1 MNFFNPLKNQPDE
14 KTEPISRQVWTCNH
28 VIHIGHYEI
37 TIKDHKIPSLTIL
50 TFDSPLVHPLD
61 NKPSRPAFQLPRT
74 CGAGKILVATGPDP
88 TVVLQVSE
96 HS

>member
-50 TFDSPLVHPLD
+50 TFDSPLV
-61 NKPSRPAFQLPRT
+61 
-74 CGAGKILVATGPDP
+74 
-88 TVVLQVSE
+88 
-96 HS
+96 

>member
-61 NKPSRPAFQLPRT
+61 NKPLTQIISIGGEDHIRPHLASY
-74 CGAGKILVATGPDP
+74 I
-88 TVVLQVSE
+88 
-96 HS
+96 